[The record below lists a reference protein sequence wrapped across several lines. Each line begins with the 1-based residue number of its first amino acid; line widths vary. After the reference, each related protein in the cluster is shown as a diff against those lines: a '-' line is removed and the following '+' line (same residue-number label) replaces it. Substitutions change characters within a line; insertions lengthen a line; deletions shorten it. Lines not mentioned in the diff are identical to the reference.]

1 MATIFENT
9 GSRHITSGMLNELEE
24 QLSDSLVL
32 TPDSQEYPAAM
43 KRWSNAAE
51 KEAVLYF
58 FSFLHDGIV
67 IEEVPPSNCM
77 FRSSL
82 SFPERR
88 KTFQRRFISSK
99 NMGLTLQL

>member
-9 GSRHITSGMLNELEE
+9 GSRHITAGMLNELEG
-24 QLSDSLVL
+24 QLSNSVLL

-58 FSFLHDGIV
+58 FSFPHNGIV
-67 IEEVPPSNCM
+67 IEEVPLSNCI

-82 SFPERR
+82 
-88 KTFQRRFISSK
+88 
-99 NMGLTLQL
+99 